1 MCTPKHLEQGQREEE
16 RVIRKVVGGANDEK
30 VVEIT
35 SAPGWAT
42 ARLCG
47 HAAKTGWS
55 PPYARR
61 QSRPE
66 ALHLRQWIP
75 VLLSP
80 NVPVLEG
87 ETPAQLHIMSNDFTT
102 YAPVIA

>member
-1 MCTPKHLEQGQREEE
+1 MRTPKHLEQGQREEE

-30 VVEIT
+30 AVEIT

-55 PPYARR
+55 PPADK
-61 QSRPE
+61 
-66 ALHLRQWIP
+66 A
-75 VLLSP
+75 VLKLCTSAS
-80 NVPVLEG
+80 G
-87 ETPAQLHIMSNDFTT
+87 FQ
-102 YAPVIA
+102 YY

>member
-1 MCTPKHLEQGQREEE
+1 MRTPKHLEQGQREEE

-47 HAAKTGWS
+47 HAAKNRLVATC
-55 PPYARR
+55 R

-80 NVPVLEG
+80 NVPALEG